1 MDGDETG
8 RKKFSPD
15 SQPMRCT
22 RATDCPVA
30 ARHGNAALWPC
41 PWPRLCTSN
50 QSLFQSTVPNYLSRN
65 PQIFL
70 QTFLSL
76 ANKRDYQFVRGACFY
91 LPVVKNLSRGLTM
104 KIGGGGH
111 SSRLCVASTL
121 RRLISAPQFC
131 YASAS
136 PSLLLCFS
144 CFT

>member
-8 RKKFSPD
+8 RKKFNPD

-50 QSLFQSTVPNYLSRN
+50 QSLFQSTVPNYLFRN

-70 QTFLSL
+70 QTFLITRSQ
-76 ANKRDYQFVRGACFY
+76 ASTRAISDYKFAIHTAIRRGACFY
-91 LPVVKNLSRGLTM
+91 LSSVYIKKKTKKRKKSISISCTNNEDRRRVIPVVF
-104 KIGGGGH
+104 
-111 SSRLCVASTL
+111 
-121 RRLISAPQFC
+121 ISFR
-131 YASAS
+131 
-136 PSLLLCFS
+136 
-144 CFT
+144 

>member
-8 RKKFSPD
+8 RKKFNPD

-70 QTFLSL
+70 QTFLITRSQVNTR
-76 ANKRDYQFVRGACFY
+76 AISDYKFAHCNSPRRVL
-91 LPVVKNLSRGLTM
+91 LPVLCLSEKEKKK
-104 KIGGGGH
+104 KIL
-111 SSRLCVASTL
+111 SLSLSWTNNED
-121 RRLISAPQFC
+121 RRRVIPVVFMSFR
-131 YASAS
+131 
-136 PSLLLCFS
+136 
-144 CFT
+144 